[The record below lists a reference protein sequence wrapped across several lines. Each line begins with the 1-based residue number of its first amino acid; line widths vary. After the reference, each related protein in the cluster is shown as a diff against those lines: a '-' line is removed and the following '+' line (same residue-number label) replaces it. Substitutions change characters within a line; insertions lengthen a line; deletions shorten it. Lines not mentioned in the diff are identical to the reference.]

1 MSVEII
7 LLDLDG
13 TLLASD
19 KTISTAN
26 YAALERAAE
35 MGVHIVP
42 STGRFYNAMPEV
54 VRKLPFVRYAV
65 TVNGAQIYDAWEKK
79 VLYEEDLSP
88 EEALAVYEYFE
99 SLPTICDCYVEG
111 WGYME
116 RSHYERIDEF
126 AAVPYVATMLK
137 ELRTPVDDV
146 KALIR
151 QHKVQKVMT
160 FFKDMDRRALELE
173 RVPALFPQLQVTSS
187 IANNI
192 EVNAMGANKG
202 DALKRLCAHLG
213 VDVKDTMAF
222 GDGSNDLTMIQMA
235 GIGVAMGN
243 AYQGLKDAA
252 DYVTLHC
259 DEDGVACAIQK
270 FLFGDENRCRSN

>member
-1 MSVEII
+1 MSAKII

-26 YAALERAAE
+26 YAALERAAA

-42 STGRFYNAMPEV
+42 STGRFYDAMPAV
-54 VRKLPFVRYAV
+54 VRELPFVRYAV
-65 TVNGAQIYDAWEKK
+65 TVNGAQIYDAQAKK
-79 VLYEEDLSP
+79 VLHEEEMSS
-88 EEALAVYEYFE
+88 EEALQVYEYFE
-99 SLPTICDCYVEG
+99 SLPTICDCYIEG

-116 RSHYERIDEF
+116 RSHYARIDEF
-126 AAVPYVATMLK
+126 CCTVPPYVEKMLK
-137 ELRTPVDDV
+137 ELRTPVDDL
-146 KALIR
+146 KAFIR

-160 FFKDMDRRALELE
+160 FFKDMDRRAVELE
-173 RVPALFPQLQVTSS
+173 RVSKLFPHLRTTSS

-202 DALKRLCAHLG
+202 DALKRLCAYLG
-213 VDVKDTMAF
+213 VDIKDTMAF
-222 GDGSNDLTMIQMA
+222 GDGSNDLTMIQAA

-243 AYQGLKDAA
+243 AYPGLKDAA
-252 DYVTLHC
+252 DYITLDC
-259 DEDGVACAIQK
+259 DADGVAHAIEK
-270 FLFGDENRCRSN
+270 FVF